1 MNIDTPDDRL
11 ALNGFLP
18 MRGDLPHGTTH
29 GGVMIYYKNDLA
41 LRERPDLENQENTL
55 VCEISIDKKK
65 IFFSVIYRKL
75 GQSKTEFDSFASNFD
90 EMCKKVNEENPH
102 CAI

>member
-1 MNIDTPDDRL
+1 
-11 ALNGFLP
+11 
-18 MRGDLPHGTTH
+18 MRRDLPHGTTH
-29 GGVMIYYKNDLA
+29 GGVMIYYKNYLA

-65 IFFSVIYRKL
+65 KI

-102 CAI
+102 CAIYLSDINAHSFDW